1 MIIITLARIR
11 HYLSKITMEQTWGID
26 HDICFFHA
34 DLTNQHGIDKVDSY
48 FAKLVNITPRTMGDT
63 CSELVFMSKS
73 RPTHT
78 QLGGHIVYMIWIWY
92 LIYYIYIYMWFIV
105 FNDFVLI

>member
-1 MIIITLARIR
+1 MT
-11 HYLSKITMEQTWGID
+11 YV
-26 HDICFFHA
+26 FFHA

-63 CSELVFMSKS
+63 CSELVFMGKS

-78 QLGGHIVYMIWIWY
+78 HTHSWGGT
-92 LIYYIYIYMWFIV
+92 LYI
-105 FNDFVLI
+105 